1 MFRKFGA
8 CKVMG
13 TGSRGDGQ
21 GISVLGKGSV
31 RKVIRNLVTI
41 LKTPELY
48 TVKGEVYS
56 LYVMY

>member
-1 MFRKFGA
+1 MSRKFGA

-31 RKVIRNLVTI
+31 RKAIRNLVTI

-56 LYVMY
+56 L